1 MNLAISG
8 TSLSL
13 PSKSSLDKSDKN
25 DVKSNQDKRQ
35 YVTEQEGDY
44 ECTYVVIGENFKV
57 LISRL
62 PKNKDE
68 DKDASKTE
76 AVDNKNAH
84 ALMNNDQTLMGHQ
97 LTAAAALPTNNL
109 QERVQAMEKY
119 DTSFHYEITKM
130 DAKG

>member
-1 MNLAISG
+1 MGLGISG
-8 TSLSL
+8 ISFSLQ
-13 PSKSSLDKSDKN
+13 SKSSVDQSDKN
-25 DVKSNQDKRQ
+25 DVKSNQGKRQ
-35 YVTEQEGDY
+35 YVTEQEGNY

-57 LISRL
+57 LIGRV

-76 AVDNKNAH
+76 GADNKNVQ

-97 LTAAAALPTNNL
+97 LTATATLPNKNL
-109 QERVQAMEKY
+109 QERIQAVENYGADSYY
-119 DTSFHYEITKM
+119 DIAKM